1 MRELHAWENG
11 HHVGVFSEDDEERI
25 SFAYDANEG
34 LPISLSLPRTGGW
47 RDQAPRNFLDN
58 LLPDNPN
65 VRQAM
70 REHLNAS
77 SAGVFDLLDRV
88 DATGGLVFSLS
99 PEPPIPSP
107 TLRLISDSQIAN
119 EIDRIERTRNYWW
132 DEDSHCR
139 FSLGGAQGKFTLS
152 RVDGKWYWPDMMLPS
167 THIVK
172 PKPHDLP
179 EATKVELATMRL
191 SELCGIDTPARGEI
205 TAQRKTAYIVER
217 FDRRLEEGRI
227 VRLRQEDF
235 LQALGLPTR
244 DKYDPSAD
252 DCLDFLQRIDASGSL
267 SYRWLERLAF
277 NTSSANSDA
286 HAKNYSLILDPAS
299 GIRLSP
305 QYDAVATRYWPEFN
319 WELTMPLNEDHAFAE
334 HTTPQDWEDLG
345 DTSRSRWFEGGG
357 YGPAYGG
364 EGPRRHIRILRGP
377 GRADGRSP
385 ERVLDEG
392 ERVHRA
398 DHAGRRAGE
407 LSRSSIGFARFA
419 RFSLL
424 GPYHLSFFR
433 EAS

>member
-252 DCLDFLQRIDASGSL
+252 DCLELLQRIDASGSL

-319 WELTMPLNEDHAFAE
+319 WELAMPLNKDHAFAE
-334 HTTPQDWEDLG
+334 HTTPQDWEDLATRHGLDGSRVADMARRMAGKVLAGISESCEGLDARMADRLNACWTKANESIEPIMPG
-345 DTSRSRWFEGGG
+345 DE
-357 YGPAYGG
+357 PAN
-364 EGPRRHIRILRGP
+364 
-377 GRADGRSP
+377 S
-385 ERVLDEG
+385 LDPASALPDSLG
-392 ERVHRA
+392 FP
-398 DHAGRRAGE
+398 
-407 LSRSSIGFARFA
+407 SSGHTI
-419 RFSLL
+419 
-424 GPYHLSFFR
+424 
-433 EAS
+433 

>member
-1 MRELHAWENG
+1 MHKPQNTAGKKETAGDTEYHDHCVVELDPVEFRNKQ
-11 HHVGVFSEDDEERI
+11 FFEYKN
-25 SFAYDANEG
+25 AY
-34 LPISLSLPRTGGW
+34 RT
-47 RDQAPRNFLDN
+47 
-58 LLPDNPN
+58 
-65 VRQAM
+65 
-70 REHLNAS
+70 
-77 SAGVFDLLDRV
+77 
-88 DATGGLVFSLS
+88 
-99 PEPPIPSP
+99 
-107 TLRLISDSQIAN
+107 QIAN

-235 LQALGLPTR
+235 LQALGLPTQ

-252 DCLDFLQRIDASGSL
+252 DCLDLLQRIDASGSL

-334 HTTPQDWEDLG
+334 HTTPQDWEDLATRHG
-345 DTSRSRWFEGGG
+345 LD
-357 YGPAYGG
+357 
-364 EGPRRHIRILRGP
+364 GPRVADMARRMAGKVLAGISESCEGLDARMADRLNTCWTKANESIEPIMP
-377 GRADGRSP
+377 GDEPANC
-385 ERVLDEG
+385 LDPASALPDSLG
-392 ERVHRA
+392 FP
-398 DHAGRRAGE
+398 
-407 LSRSSIGFARFA
+407 SSGHTI
-419 RFSLL
+419 
-424 GPYHLSFFR
+424 
-433 EAS
+433 

>member
-11 HHVGVFSEDDEERI
+11 HHVG
-25 SFAYDANEG
+25 
-34 LPISLSLPRTGGW
+34 RTGGW

-191 SELCGIDTPARGEI
+191 SELCGIDTPARGGLYRGTVRPSPGGRPNRP
-205 TAQRKTAYIVER
+205 TAAR
-217 FDRRLEEGRI
+217 
-227 VRLRQEDF
+227 
-235 LQALGLPTR
+235 GLPASVGIA
-244 DKYDPSAD
+244 DPR
-252 DCLDFLQRIDASGSL
+252 Q
-267 SYRWLERLAF
+267 
-277 NTSSANSDA
+277 
-286 HAKNYSLILDPAS
+286 
-299 GIRLSP
+299 IRS
-305 QYDAVATRYWPEFN
+305 V
-319 WELTMPLNEDHAFAE
+319 
-334 HTTPQDWEDLG
+334 
-345 DTSRSRWFEGGG
+345 
-357 YGPAYGG
+357 
-364 EGPRRHIRILRGP
+364 
-377 GRADGRSP
+377 GR
-385 ERVLDEG
+385 
-392 ERVHRA
+392 
-398 DHAGRRAGE
+398 
-407 LSRSSIGFARFA
+407 
-419 RFSLL
+419 
-424 GPYHLSFFR
+424 
-433 EAS
+433 

>member
-34 LPISLSLPRTGGW
+34 LPISLSLPRTCGW

-179 EATKVELATMRL
+179 EAT
-191 SELCGIDTPARGEI
+191 
-205 TAQRKTAYIVER
+205 
-217 FDRRLEEGRI
+217 
-227 VRLRQEDF
+227 
-235 LQALGLPTR
+235 
-244 DKYDPSAD
+244 
-252 DCLDFLQRIDASGSL
+252 
-267 SYRWLERLAF
+267 
-277 NTSSANSDA
+277 
-286 HAKNYSLILDPAS
+286 
-299 GIRLSP
+299 
-305 QYDAVATRYWPEFN
+305 
-319 WELTMPLNEDHAFAE
+319 
-334 HTTPQDWEDLG
+334 
-345 DTSRSRWFEGGG
+345 
-357 YGPAYGG
+357 
-364 EGPRRHIRILRGP
+364 
-377 GRADGRSP
+377 
-385 ERVLDEG
+385 
-392 ERVHRA
+392 
-398 DHAGRRAGE
+398 
-407 LSRSSIGFARFA
+407 
-419 RFSLL
+419 
-424 GPYHLSFFR
+424 
-433 EAS
+433 

>member
-1 MRELHAWENG
+1 
-11 HHVGVFSEDDEERI
+11 
-25 SFAYDANEG
+25 
-34 LPISLSLPRTGGW
+34 
-47 RDQAPRNFLDN
+47 
-58 LLPDNPN
+58 
-65 VRQAM
+65 M

-235 LQALGLPTR
+235 LQALGLRPATNTIRRPMTAWISCNASMRRVPCPTGGS
-244 DKYDPSAD
+244 KGWPST
-252 DCLDFLQRIDASGSL
+252 R
-267 SYRWLERLAF
+267 RPP
-277 NTSSANSDA
+277 T
-286 HAKNYSLILDPAS
+286 
-299 GIRLSP
+299 
-305 QYDAVATRYWPEFN
+305 ATH
-319 WELTMPLNEDHAFAE
+319 M
-334 HTTPQDWEDLG
+334 
-345 DTSRSRWFEGGG
+345 
-357 YGPAYGG
+357 
-364 EGPRRHIRILRGP
+364 RRTIP
-377 GRADGRSP
+377 
-385 ERVLDEG
+385 
-392 ERVHRA
+392 
-398 DHAGRRAGE
+398 
-407 LSRSSIGFARFA
+407 
-419 RFSLL
+419 
-424 GPYHLSFFR
+424 
-433 EAS
+433 

>member
-77 SAGVFDLLDRV
+77 SSGVFDLLDRV

-252 DCLDFLQRIDASGSL
+252 DCLDLLQRIDASGSL

-319 WELTMPLNEDHAFAE
+319 WELAMPLNKDHAFAE
-334 HTTPQDWEDLG
+334 HTTPQDWEDLATRHG
-345 DTSRSRWFEGGG
+345 LD
-357 YGPAYGG
+357 
-364 EGPRRHIRILRGP
+364 GPRVADMARRMAGKVLAGISESCEGLDARMANRLNTCWTKANESIEPIMPGDEPANCLDPASALPDSLRFP
-377 GRADGRSP
+377 
-385 ERVLDEG
+385 
-392 ERVHRA
+392 
-398 DHAGRRAGE
+398 
-407 LSRSSIGFARFA
+407 SSGHTI
-419 RFSLL
+419 
-424 GPYHLSFFR
+424 
-433 EAS
+433 

>member
-1 MRELHAWENG
+1 M
-11 HHVGVFSEDDEERI
+11 
-25 SFAYDANEG
+25 
-34 LPISLSLPRTGGW
+34 T
-47 RDQAPRNFLDN
+47 
-58 LLPDNPN
+58 
-65 VRQAM
+65 
-70 REHLNAS
+70 
-77 SAGVFDLLDRV
+77 
-88 DATGGLVFSLS
+88 ATGGLVFSLS

-205 TAQRKTAYIVER
+205 TAQHKTAYIVER

-252 DCLDFLQRIDASGSL
+252 DCLDLLQRIDASGSL

-319 WELTMPLNEDHAFAE
+319 WN
-334 HTTPQDWEDLG
+334 
-345 DTSRSRWFEGGG
+345 
-357 YGPAYGG
+357 
-364 EGPRRHIRILRGP
+364 
-377 GRADGRSP
+377 SP
-385 ERVLDEG
+385 CR
-392 ERVHRA
+392 
-398 DHAGRRAGE
+398 
-407 LSRSSIGFARFA
+407 
-419 RFSLL
+419 
-424 GPYHLSFFR
+424 
-433 EAS
+433 

>member
-167 THIVK
+167 TVRHRHTGTRRDHGAAQDGLYRGTVR
-172 PKPHDLP
+172 PSPGGRP
-179 EATKVELATMRL
+179 NRPTA
-191 SELCGIDTPARGEI
+191 ARG
-205 TAQRKTAYIVER
+205 
-217 FDRRLEEGRI
+217 L
-227 VRLRQEDF
+227 
-235 LQALGLPTR
+235 
-244 DKYDPSAD
+244 
-252 DCLDFLQRIDASGSL
+252 
-267 SYRWLERLAF
+267 
-277 NTSSANSDA
+277 
-286 HAKNYSLILDPAS
+286 PAS
-299 GIRLSP
+299 VGIADPR
-305 QYDAVATRYWPEFN
+305 QI
-319 WELTMPLNEDHAFAE
+319 
-334 HTTPQDWEDLG
+334 
-345 DTSRSRWFEGGG
+345 RSV
-357 YGPAYGG
+357 
-364 EGPRRHIRILRGP
+364 
-377 GRADGRSP
+377 GR
-385 ERVLDEG
+385 
-392 ERVHRA
+392 
-398 DHAGRRAGE
+398 
-407 LSRSSIGFARFA
+407 
-419 RFSLL
+419 
-424 GPYHLSFFR
+424 
-433 EAS
+433 

>member
-179 EATKVELATMRL
+179 EATKVELATRRL

-244 DKYDPSAD
+244 DKYDP
-252 DCLDFLQRIDASGSL
+252 
-267 SYRWLERLAF
+267 
-277 NTSSANSDA
+277 
-286 HAKNYSLILDPAS
+286 
-299 GIRLSP
+299 
-305 QYDAVATRYWPEFN
+305 
-319 WELTMPLNEDHAFAE
+319 
-334 HTTPQDWEDLG
+334 
-345 DTSRSRWFEGGG
+345 
-357 YGPAYGG
+357 
-364 EGPRRHIRILRGP
+364 
-377 GRADGRSP
+377 
-385 ERVLDEG
+385 
-392 ERVHRA
+392 
-398 DHAGRRAGE
+398 
-407 LSRSSIGFARFA
+407 
-419 RFSLL
+419 
-424 GPYHLSFFR
+424 
-433 EAS
+433 